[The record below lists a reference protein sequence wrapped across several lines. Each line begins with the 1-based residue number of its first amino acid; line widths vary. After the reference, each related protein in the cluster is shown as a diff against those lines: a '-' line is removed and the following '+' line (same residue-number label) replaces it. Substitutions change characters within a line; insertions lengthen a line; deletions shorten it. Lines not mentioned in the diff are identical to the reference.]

1 MIEIEAI
8 GPAGDAIGLA
18 ALGEEIA
25 MERIS
30 LGLGEDRLAPIAAP
44 GNMMRDAGN
53 GDASDARHDACCVKR
68 NFLQL
73 TSCHRIPEFWQ
84 P

>member
-1 MIEIEAI
+1 MDVVGHETI

-25 MERIS
+25 IERAV
-30 LGLGEDRLAPIAAP
+30 LGSDEHRLAPIAAL

-53 GDASDARHDACCVKR
+53 DDASDARHGTPVA
-68 NFLQL
+68 
-73 TSCHRIPEFWQ
+73 
-84 P
+84 